1 MQGEGGD
8 AALREERSGVG
19 GEEEATRGEG
29 HVSGVQEK
37 QSEAVSKT
45 EKWIRGERGDLTT
58 SGSGEDG

>member
-1 MQGEGGD
+1 MQGEGRD
-8 AALREERSGVG
+8 VALREERSGV